1 MHRIPPSKPYWLFYT
16 VFMLCFAVMGT
27 PCMAL
32 DDGLPPSPIF
42 QPAPPE
48 PNLTPAPN
56 PAPSSA
62 PPPAPS
68 EKPAQPSLVD
78 RLLDILSNKNIPRID
93 VPAPAQK
100 TEEEHA
106 PPTPPK
112 KTGQITGIEIGQSF
126 MPIYSFD
133 KPDGDDETPPVMPFF
148 STSPI
153 NQVHKGIQTIVI
165 MMHDQ
170 TREAARAYAYARSAQ
185 EEATA
190 RHPEWNADNSFIFVP
205 QFLSTEDID
214 HHAQSWPDGGASILR
229 WAGNNWMLGGDSIS
243 PQQKG
248 IWQTKSGPKYNMSSF
263 TVMDFML
270 LLLARPKLFPDLQKV
285 VIAGTAG
292 GGDFVQ
298 RYAILGIAP
307 SVLGD
312 EGIEVRFVPAQTR
325 SFMYLDNQRL
335 VEKRDDP
342 LTAKIEN
349 DAFAPTRP
357 EACKA
362 MNVYPFGLDEL
373 LPYGRKNAV
382 NEARLNYSA
391 KRIIYLVGAGATLPI
406 QETTP
411 DACALSAQGGS
422 VRRRSEI
429 FFASLKRIYGDEM
442 DRMQK
447 LFLVQGINEDG
458 LSLWR
463 STCGASSLFGDGA
476 CNPSDVGGKAMQI
489 LR

>member
-1 MHRIPPSKPYWLFYT
+1 M
-16 VFMLCFAVMGT
+16 CMGA
-27 PCMAL
+27 PLLAM

-42 QPAPPE
+42 QAAPPE
-48 PNLTPAPN
+48 PNLTPAAN
-56 PAPSSA
+56 PAP
-62 PPPAPS
+62 PPLPIPPD
-68 EKPAQPSLVD
+68 KPTPPSLVD
-78 RLLDILSNKNIPRID
+78 KLLDILSPKNTARPDNLAPQKLPQKLPEKIPQTLLEAEP
-93 VPAPAQK
+93 VPAKKSA
-100 TEEEHA
+100 
-106 PPTPPK
+106 TPSS
-112 KTGQITGIEIGQSF
+112 GIEISPNF
-126 MPIYSFD
+126 VPIYSFD
-133 KPDGDDETPPVMPFF
+133 KPDSDEESPPVLPFF
-148 STSPI
+148 STAPI
-153 NQVHKGIQTIVI
+153 NEVHKGTQTIII
-165 MMHDQ
+165 MLHDQ
-170 TREAARAYAYARSAQ
+170 TREAARAFAYARSAQ

-190 RHPEWNADNSFIFVP
+190 RHPEWNADRSFIFVP
-205 QFLSTEDID
+205 QFLSNEDIAS
-214 HHAQSWPDGGASILR
+214 HAQNWQDGGAALLR

-243 PQQKG
+243 AEQKG
-248 IWQTKSGPKYNMSSF
+248 IWQAKSGAKVNMSSF

-292 GGDFVQ
+292 GADFVQ
-298 RYAILGIAP
+298 RYAALGIAP

-342 LTAKIEN
+342 LTAKIES

-357 EACKA
+357 EACKP
-362 MNVYPFGLDEL
+362 MNTYPFGLDEL

-382 NEARLNYSA
+382 NETRLNYSA
-391 KRIIYLVGAGATLPI
+391 KRMIYLAGAGATLPI

-411 DACALSAQGGS
+411 DSCALLAQGNS

-429 FFASLKRIYGDEM
+429 FFASLKRIYGDDM

-447 LFLVQGINEDG
+447 LYLVQGVNEDG

-463 STCGASSLFGDGA
+463 SPCGTSALFGDGA
-476 CNPSDVGGKAMQI
+476 CNPSDVGGKEMQI
-489 LR
+489 IR